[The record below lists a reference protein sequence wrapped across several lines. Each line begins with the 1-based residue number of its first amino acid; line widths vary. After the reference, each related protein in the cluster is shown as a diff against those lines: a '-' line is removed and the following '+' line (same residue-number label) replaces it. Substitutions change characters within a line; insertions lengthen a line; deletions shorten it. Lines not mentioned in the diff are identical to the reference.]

1 MLVIDYDFIRGR
13 KTSMSV
19 ADMCR
24 AVGIKR
30 SAVYKAELDGR
41 IPPSVKDPGGR
52 YWHPKTVLEFF
63 ESQAL
68 SPSESRRRRQK

>member
-1 MLVIDYDFIRGR
+1 MLVIDYDFIRNR
-13 KTSMSV
+13 KTSMGV

-24 AVGIKR
+24 AIGLKR

-63 ESQAL
+63 ESQAR
-68 SPSESRRRRQK
+68 SPLASRQRR